1 MPTSAAKRTPL
12 LAPLFRGSFYNYSD
26 LEESNQVRHSLV
38 RTPSNPVS
46 AIDELKK
53 NFFLFSIRGWDNFH
67 VYLWILKD
75 YAWSSGNDP
84 LAYFFG
90 VAALSWCGVLALVAI
105 SSNDY
110 EELYFLFAMF
120 GWLFANFWWM
130 AAETGIVAQDDD
142 ESSLQSSY
150 MMEASLV
157 WLLVYFLYLLPQN
170 VFADNPEQ
178 TKLYEDAGL
187 VPRFAY
193 FKSWRQYE
201 YVHMLCW
208 LCKDFAWN
216 RDQKELYA
224 IALIPTVLVGVD
236 FIHES
241 YLNNYVVDYAH
252 YSAQLMW
259 VFANAAWSVGELFFP
274 LYDDPIP
281 VTEVSTESLHTGRW
295 WASMLLLMAFIPIAL
310 LYLVWLP
317 WVLYHALVERQEKVE
332 QVLDAYAAKQHNAE
346 FNPALS
352 FSVGKDSESRTESR
366 ASLGSNESPYRAL
379 VAATL
384 SNAESLNSRNYAP
397 PCEDE
402 EESTV
407 MPMPA
412 IMESDNDDATVMTAG
427 DDDSEFS
434 SATQAKQYK
443 ADTTKAKAALKAY
456 LADQGEAA
464 KGAEGAPLNSIP

>member
-1 MPTSAAKRTPL
+1 MKTSISQRTKGSL
-12 LAPLFRGSFYNYSD
+12 LAPLFRGSFYHYPD
-26 LEESNQVRHSLV
+26 DPEHNQIRHSLV

-46 AIDELKK
+46 AISELKK

-75 YAWSSGNDP
+75 YAWSSGNDA

-90 VAALSWCGVLALVAI
+90 VATLSWCGVLAIVAI
-105 SSNDY
+105 SSDDW

-142 ESSLQSSY
+142 ESALQSSY
-150 MMEASLV
+150 MMEASLS
-157 WLLVYFLYLLPQN
+157 WLLLYFLYLLPQK

-216 RDQKELYA
+216 RHQQEMYV
-224 IALIPTVLVGVD
+224 IALIPTILIGVD

-241 YLNNYVVDYAH
+241 YRNNYVVDNAH

-259 VFANAAWSVGELFFP
+259 VFANAAWSIGELFFP
-274 LYDDPIP
+274 AYDDAIP
-281 VTEVSTESLHTGRW
+281 VTDVSRESLHTGRW
-295 WASMLLLMAFIPIAL
+295 WASMLLLLAFIPIGL
-310 LYLVWLP
+310 LYFVWLP
-317 WVLYHALVERQEKVE
+317 WVLYHALVERQEKME
-332 QVLDAYAAKQHNAE
+332 QVLDEYAARQHNAE

-352 FSVGKDSESRTESR
+352 LSGDGIEETR
-366 ASLGSNESPYRAL
+366 ASRGSLQSPYQAL
-379 VAATL
+379 VAAAL
-384 SNAESLNSRNYAP
+384 SDAESVNSRNYNYAP
-397 PCEDE
+397 PQEAEEPASVSMSSILEGDEDVTTVTEGEDE
-402 EESTV
+402 TV
-407 MPMPA
+407 A
-412 IMESDNDDATVMTAG
+412 
-427 DDDSEFS
+427 S
-434 SATQAKQYK
+434 SATQVRQNKENEK
-443 ADTTKAKAALKAY
+443 KAKAALKAY
-456 LADQGEAA
+456 LADQGDAA
-464 KGAEGAPLNSIP
+464 KGEEGAPLNSIP